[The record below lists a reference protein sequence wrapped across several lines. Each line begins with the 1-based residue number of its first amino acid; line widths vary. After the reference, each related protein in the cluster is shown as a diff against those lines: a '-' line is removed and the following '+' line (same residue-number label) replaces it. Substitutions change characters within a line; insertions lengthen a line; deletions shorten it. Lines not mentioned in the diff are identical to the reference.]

1 MRVGA
6 MFYYRTNRDQ
16 IGSRNL
22 AVPASA
28 YTAHTITVPNSP
40 GGTVANPKPTTAV
53 IYNLPANL
61 ASAEDNIRVND
72 PYFDTEYKGIEFT
85 ASKRFTSRWQMVGGL
100 TIGKNEGGVG
110 GGDLN
115 DPNTTQF
122 PRGIIGNDSKF
133 GFRLSGSYRLPYD
146 ITFAGSMTANQGYP
160 FVSSYSI
167 SRANAA
173 AQGITL
179 TRSSQGVS
187 LSNRGDERYPNV
199 TLVDI
204 RLSRQ
209 FRFGSRSFSPELN
222 IFNTGNA
229 ATVTSLNTAVGGTY
243 LEPREIISPR
253 IIRLGFSLNF

>member
-1 MRVGA
+1 
-6 MFYYRTNRDQ
+6 
-16 IGSRNL
+16 
-22 AVPASA
+22 
-28 YTAHTITVPNSP
+28 
-40 GGTVANPKPTTAV
+40 
-53 IYNLPANL
+53 
-61 ASAEDNIRVND
+61 
-72 PYFDTEYKGIEFT
+72 
-85 ASKRFTSRWQMVGGL
+85 MVGGL
-100 TIGKNEGGVG
+100 TIGKNEGGIG

-122 PRGIIGNDSKF
+122 PRGIVGNDSKY
-133 GFRLSGSYRLPYD
+133 GFRLSGSYRLPYE
-146 ITFAGSMTANQGYP
+146 ILFAGSMTANQGYP

-179 TRSSQGVS
+179 TRSTQAVS

-209 FRFGSRSFSPELN
+209 FRFGGRSFSPQLD
-222 IFNTGNA
+222 IFNIGNV
-229 ATVTSLNTAVGGTY
+229 ATVTSLNNAVGSTY